1 MEQGQE
7 DQSPG
12 HCQQALIR
20 AVVYVKC
27 MATAWCWI
35 VHDDPLGACNICKA
49 SLRIHIGGMK
59 KDLSKLAQKAEVGL
73 RYLAV
78 LQ

>member
-1 MEQGQE
+1 
-7 DQSPG
+7 
-12 HCQQALIR
+12 
-20 AVVYVKC
+20 

-35 VHDDPLGACNICKA
+35 VHDDLLGACDICKA
-49 SLRIHIGGMK
+49 SLGIHIGGMK
-59 KDLSKLAQKAEVGL
+59 KDLSKLAQKADQRL